1 MLLAYLF
8 LRLCSCEPWVG
19 ARVMQTSG
27 ESTRSAQH
35 IEEAGALDIIIVR
48 QPQDR
53 SHAEG
58 RNTTIR
64 VPCGAEPPNV
74 PWWDTAGSAATP
86 HKLYALVSDAQ
97 RGRNRLTQ
105 WVVTLADER
114 EDAHQAVHKEPCD
127 AHVQYLSCVNRW
139 HSSNGQQ
146 DIEPDT
152 KQSQTNGL
160 IEETPLEN
168 SPARL
173 LEKEA
178 T

>member
-8 LRLCSCEPWVG
+8 LRRCSCERWVG

-27 ESTRSAQH
+27 ESRRSAQH
-35 IEEAGALDIIIVR
+35 TKEAGALDIIIFR
-48 QPQDR
+48 QPQAR

-58 RNTTIR
+58 GNTTTR
-64 VPCGAEPPNV
+64 APSRAEPPNV

-86 HKLYALVSDAQ
+86 HKLYALVSDAK

-127 AHVQYLSCVNRW
+127 AHVQYLSCINRCQ
-139 HSSNGQQ
+139 SSNGQQ

-152 KQSQTNGL
+152 RQRVRLMDSSKRPRSK
-160 IEETPLEN
+160 TPPRN
-168 SPARL
+168 C
-173 LEKEA
+173 
-178 T
+178 